1 MDEAWKQELLQLPGR
16 QDEIDWLRDK
26 LEVLSVREE
35 IILSAALQRRPP
47 ETAANMID
55 HMLSIPYYEVCAGA
69 SSYVALGKFFMEYEN
84 PVKLPNDAL
93 SFVDLGSLG
102 WQYEDLHPGTF
113 IGNDYV
119 TFYPE
124 MTALLPKYDG
134 VHLPQQDYDWSLR
147 LKLNSAAKPEGVWV
161 CLPDYDEINEDRPG
175 DIQIA
180 LRELEVDHISECTIL
195 DVRCAL
201 HGITG
206 FTEYSNLADLIYD
219 GQNLGILMD
228 ERGQG
233 QPHFM
238 EHFLAALELEDCDS
252 LKGALDIAGNL
263 HCYDLVLTSGLAD
276 YGKTALR
283 QTEGTILNDCI
294 DYEGYA
300 EQLLEQQDFW
310 CALDGEAYI
319 KRNAQA
325 LVSDY
330 VQPSPEMTM

>member
-1 MDEAWKQELLQLPGR
+1 MDEAWKQDFLRLPGR
-16 QDEIDWLRDK
+16 QDEIEWLKSR
-26 LEVLSVREE
+26 LETMSVREE
-35 IILSAALQRRPP
+35 IILSGSIWADQPR
-47 ETAANMID
+47 TAADVIQ
-55 HMLSIPYYEVCAGA
+55 HIIIIPRLDVCAGA
-69 SSYVALGKFFMEYEN
+69 NSYAALGEFFLKHES
-84 PVKLPNDAL
+84 PLKLPNDAL
-93 SFVDLGSLG
+93 PFVDLDALG
-102 WQYEDLHPGTF
+102 WQYEGLHPGIF

-119 TFYPE
+119 VYQAMNVPV
-124 MTALLPKYDG
+124 PQYDG

-147 LKLNSAAKPEGVWV
+147 LKLGSAANPEGVWV

-180 LRELEVDHISECTIL
+180 LRELKVEHISECTLL
-195 DVRCAL
+195 DARCVL
-201 HGITG
+201 PEITG
-206 FTEYSNLADLIYD
+206 LMEYSDLADLIYD
-219 GQNLGILMD
+219 GQNLGIVLD

-263 HCYDLVLTSGLAD
+263 HCYDLVLTSGLAN
-276 YGKTALR
+276 YGKSALR

-300 EQLLEQQDFW
+300 EQLLEQKGFR

-319 KRNAQA
+319 KRNAQTF
-325 LVSDY
+325 VSDY
-330 VQPSPEMTM
+330 VQPFPEMTM